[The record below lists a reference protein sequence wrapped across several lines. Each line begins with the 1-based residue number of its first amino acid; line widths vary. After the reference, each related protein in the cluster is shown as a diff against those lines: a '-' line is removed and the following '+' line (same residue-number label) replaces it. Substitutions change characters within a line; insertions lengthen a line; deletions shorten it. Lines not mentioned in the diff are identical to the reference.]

1 MTRTPE
7 HLPPALRA
15 ADVSLALRAALS
27 TGALE
32 PRTLTEW
39 TAIDQPHLARIV
51 AHDLGVDTAHVS
63 RVAGRVADE
72 PLTVRIRAIARAFV
86 DAAADDAVVIDALA
100 THRIGLAREWA
111 AYAVGELQSLELTE
125 RLALLR
131 PLARDGSFSVR
142 EAAWM
147 GFRAHVAA
155 DLDLGLRLL
164 EGWVRDPDPN
174 VRRCAVE
181 GTRPRGVWCR
191 HIPEL
196 RRDPERAAYLL
207 EPVRSD
213 GSDYVRRSVANW
225 INDASK
231 DRPEWAVE
239 VTNRWRRES
248 PTPETEWIARHAL
261 RTLRR
266 LAGGPQS
273 HEQSTSA

>member
-1 MTRTPE
+1 MTRVPE
-7 HLPPALRA
+7 YPPPTLRA
-15 ADVSLALRAALS
+15 ADISPALRMALS

-39 TAIDQPHLARIV
+39 TAIDQPHLARLV
-51 AHDLGVDTAHVS
+51 ARDVGADVGCVS
-63 RVAGRVADE
+63 RVAGRVADN
-72 PLTVRIRAIARAFV
+72 PLMARTRAIARAFV
-86 DAAADDAVVIDALA
+86 DAAADEASIIDALA
-100 THRIGLAREWA
+100 THRVGLAREWA

-125 RLALLR
+125 RLQLLR
-131 PLARDGSFSVR
+131 PLAKDESLFVR
-142 EAAWM
+142 EASWM

-164 EGWVRDPDPN
+164 EVWVRDSDPN

-196 RRDPERAAYLL
+196 RREPQRAAHLL

-231 DRPEWAVE
+231 DRPEWAVA
-239 VTNRWRRES
+239 VTSRWRRES

-261 RTLRR
+261 RTLRKR
-266 LAGGPQS
+266 SGGAR
-273 HEQSTSA
+273 STSHA

>member
-7 HLPPALRA
+7 HPPPALRA
-15 ADVSLALRAALS
+15 ADISPALRTALS

-32 PRTLTEW
+32 PRTLAEW
-39 TAIDQPHLARIV
+39 SAIDQPRLARLV
-51 AHDLGVDTAHVS
+51 ARGVGVDAAHVS
-63 RVAGRVADE
+63 RAADRVADK
-72 PLTVRIRAIARAFV
+72 PLMERTRAIARAFV
-86 DAAADDAVVIDALA
+86 DAAVDEAAVIDALA
-100 THRIGLAREWA
+100 AHRVALAREWA
-111 AYAVGELQSLELTE
+111 AYAVGSLPSLELAE

-131 PLARDGSFSVR
+131 PLATDESLNVR
-142 EAAWM
+142 ESAWM

-164 EGWVRDPDPN
+164 EEWVRDPDPN

-181 GTRPRGVWCR
+181 GTRPRGVWSR

-196 RRDPERAAYLL
+196 RREPERAAHLL

-231 DRPEWAVE
+231 DRPDWAVAL
-239 VTNRWRRES
+239 TSRWRRES

-266 LAGGPQS
+266 LADSPR
-273 HEQSTSA
+273 

>member
-15 ADVSLALRAALS
+15 ADISPALRTALS

-39 TAIDQPHLARIV
+39 TAIDQPHLAQLV
-51 AHDLGVDTAHVS
+51 AGDIGADVAYVS
-63 RVAGRVADE
+63 RAAGRIADK
-72 PLTVRIRAIARAFV
+72 PLMVRTRAIARAFV
-86 DAAADDAVVIDALA
+86 DAAADEAAIIEALA
-100 THRIGLAREWA
+100 THHVAYAREWA
-111 AYAVGELQSLELTE
+111 AYAVGELPSLELAE

-131 PLARDGSFSVR
+131 PLAKDESFSVR
-142 EAAWM
+142 EAAWV
-147 GFRAHVAA
+147 GFREHVAA
-155 DLDLGLRLL
+155 DLSLGLSLL
-164 EGWVRDPDPN
+164 KVWIRDPDPN

-196 RRDPERAAYLL
+196 RQEPERAAYLL

-213 GSDYVRRSVANW
+213 ASDYVRRSVANW

-231 DRPEWAVE
+231 DRPEWAVA
-239 VTNRWRRES
+239 VTSRWLRES

-266 LAGGPQS
+266 RSGGARSSS
-273 HEQSTSA
+273 HA

>member
-1 MTRTPE
+1 MMRTPE

-15 ADVSLALRAALS
+15 ADISPALRMALS

-39 TAIDQPHLARIV
+39 TAIDQPHLARLV
-51 AHDLGVDTAHVS
+51 ARDVGADVAFVS
-63 RVAGRVADE
+63 RVAGHVADK

-86 DAAADDAVVIDALA
+86 DAVADEAAVIDALA
-100 THRIGLAREWA
+100 THRVGLAREWA
-111 AYAVGELQSLELTE
+111 AYAVGELESLELTE

-131 PLARDGSFSVR
+131 TLAKDESFSVR

-164 EGWVRDPDPN
+164 GVWVRDPDPKL
-174 VRRCAVE
+174 RRCAVE
-181 GTRPRGVWCR
+181 GTRPRGVWSR

-196 RRDPERAAYLL
+196 RREPERAAHLL

-231 DRPEWAVE
+231 DRPEWAVA
-239 VTNRWRRES
+239 VTSRWRRES
-248 PTPETEWIARHAL
+248 PTPETEWITRHAL

-266 LAGGPQS
+266 LAGTPQS
-273 HEQSTSA
+273 QEQFTSA

>member
-7 HLPPALRA
+7 HPPPALRA
-15 ADVSLALRAALS
+15 ADVSPALRTALS

-32 PRTLTEW
+32 PRTLAEW
-39 TAIDQPHLARIV
+39 SAIDQPRLARLV
-51 AHDLGVDTAHVS
+51 ARDVGVDAAYVS
-63 RVAGRVADE
+63 RAAGRVADE
-72 PLTVRIRAIARAFV
+72 PLMVRTRAIARAFV
-86 DAAADDAVVIDALA
+86 DAAAEEAAVIDALT
-100 THRIGLAREWA
+100 THRVALAREWA
-111 AYAVGELQSLELTE
+111 AYAVGSLPSLELAE

-131 PLARDGSFSVR
+131 PLAKDESLNVR

-164 EGWVRDPDPN
+164 EGWVLDPDPN
-174 VRRCAVE
+174 VRRCAIE
-181 GTRPRGVWCR
+181 GTRPRGVWSR

-196 RRDPERAAYLL
+196 RREPERGAHLL

-231 DRPEWAVE
+231 DRPDWAE
-239 VTNRWRRES
+239 TLTGRWRRES
-248 PTPETEWIARHAL
+248 PMAETEWIARHAL

-266 LAGGPQS
+266 LAYRPR
-273 HEQSTSA
+273 